1 MLTLRPQPPLRSD
14 EKILFD
20 DSQPMET
27 VNRQLI
33 RAKLNYAEVS
43 TRRGNAPRELV
54 LTEGSHRTCFSPTR
68 TRGRTSAP

>member
-43 TRRGNAPRELV
+43 A
-54 LTEGSHRTCFSPTR
+54 
-68 TRGRTSAP
+68 

>member
-1 MLTLRPQPPLRSD
+1 MHGSIRASSATGRESYRRDLNPVIPHLKERVLTLRPQPPLRSD

-43 TRRGNAPRELV
+43 A
-54 LTEGSHRTCFSPTR
+54 
-68 TRGRTSAP
+68 

>member
-1 MLTLRPQPPLRSD
+1 MHGSTRASSAIGRESLRRAVSAPPNRQLKERVLTLRPRSPLRSD

-33 RAKLNYAEVS
+33 RAKLNYAEVN
-43 TRRGNAPRELV
+43 G
-54 LTEGSHRTCFSPTR
+54 
-68 TRGRTSAP
+68 